1 MTETT
6 TTESTTAVST
16 AVQFT
21 QNDIPAL
28 LETVNEKIR
37 LLSRAD
43 KTEAAITVELP
54 GFGDLSKIDD
64 LSVLIQAC
72 ANIDGKVEAFKASA
86 TKHLPESI
94 KAPEFKIAGH
104 SPKVWINF
112 IESKIAKV
120 AHAKELIKLKTVK
133 DTLESNLSQEM
144 KLANDLKKISKLLNE
159 D

>member
-6 TTESTTAVST
+6 ATESTAVAT

-28 LETVNEKIR
+28 LQTVNEKIR
-37 LLSRAD
+37 LLSRTD
-43 KTEAAITVELP
+43 KTEAVITVALP
-54 GFGDLSKIDD
+54 GFGDLSKVDD

-72 ANIDGKVEAFKASA
+72 ANIDGKAEAFKASA
-86 TKHLPESI
+86 TKHLPESV

-104 SPKVWINF
+104 SQKAWIEF

-120 AHAKELIKLKTVK
+120 AHAKELAKLKTVK

-144 KLANDLKKISKLLNE
+144 KLANDLKKISELLNE